1 MRPVCLIRKVAWSRG
16 DEMWLR
22 CGLILAV
29 CDLVQSIE
37 LGEQAILH
45 NVKVASRD
53 ALIRA
58 VQNSQP
64 GTQILIAG

>member
-1 MRPVCLIRKVAWSRG
+1 
-16 DEMWLR
+16 MWLR